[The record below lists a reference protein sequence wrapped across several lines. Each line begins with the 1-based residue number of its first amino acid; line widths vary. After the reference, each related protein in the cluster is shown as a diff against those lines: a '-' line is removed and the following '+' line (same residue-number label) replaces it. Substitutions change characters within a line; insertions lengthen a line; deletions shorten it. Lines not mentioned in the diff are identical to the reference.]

1 MDLTSLDVKELTFA
15 VLFLATFVYIIN
27 NAKKDKER
35 ENAREEKYLTEA
47 ATREAKYQEIIV
59 NLTAKIEKI
68 TFEFAA
74 KLELITAELRQI
86 KEIVCDDDKTKV

>member
-1 MDLTSLDVKELTFA
+1 MEQRKTF
-15 VLFLATFVYIIN
+15 TII
-27 NAKKDKER
+27 
-35 ENAREEKYLTEA
+35 
-47 ATREAKYQEIIV
+47 
-59 NLTAKIEKI
+59 TAKIEKI